1 MKFSL
6 AVAATLLAAGMS
18 AAAAEEPIKIGYAI
32 SKTGPFAPA
41 AHTQIN
47 TYELWQDQVN
57 AAGGIDVGGKK
68 RPVKFI
74 SYDDQSDFGKAP
86 QIYEKLITDDK
97 VDLLLAPW
105 GTPFHF
111 AIAGILEKYQFP
123 LVGNSAASVTI
134 REIKPGNIWFPTSA
148 IPDRLGAELAKFLVA
163 EKVKTAAVTT
173 LQLPF
178 SLEVKKYLMPALEQ
192 AGIKV
197 VVNDEYAPDVK
208 DLTATLTKIKQAAPD
223 AILSLSYPPNSI
235 LFIKGARELD
245 IKAPFQLALV
255 GPADYFFSKMFGPN
269 LDGIVTMGHWSPHE
283 AKWPKAMP
291 FYEAYKKKFNEP
303 PDYLDS
309 ALAWMSIEIL
319 EQAVKTAGLDKAK
332 IREAISTQTFDTIN
346 GPVKFKGVEN
356 ITTPT
361 MFLQFQKGEAQIVWP
376 PSEATASFEPKA
388 GWASKRLRGVVAAGG
403 ADSDF

>member
-1 MKFSL
+1 MKL
-6 AVAATLLAAGMS
+6 ALALAAALWAAGVTG
-18 AAAAEEPIKIGYAI
+18 AAAQEPVKIGYAI
-32 SKTGPFAPA
+32 AKTGPFAPA
-41 AHTQIN
+41 AHTQIS
-47 TYELWQDQVN
+47 TYELWQEQVA
-57 AAGGIDVGGKK
+57 AAGGIDVGGTK

-74 SYDDQSDFGKAP
+74 SYDDQSDFAKAP

-111 AIAGILEKYQFP
+111 AITGILEKYQFP
-123 LVGNSAASVTI
+123 LVGNSAASVAI
-134 REIKPGNIWFPTSA
+134 RDVKPGNIWFPTSA
-148 IPDRLGAELAKFLVA
+148 IPDRLGAELAKFLVQQ
-163 EKVKTAAVTT
+163 KVKTAAVTT

-178 SLEVKKYLMPALEQ
+178 SLEVKKFLTPALDS

-223 AILSLSYPPNSI
+223 ATISLSYPPDSI
-235 LFIKGARELD
+235 LYLKGARELD
-245 IKAPFQLALV
+245 IKSPFQLVLI

-269 LDGIVTMGHWSPHE
+269 LDGIVTMGHWSPHA
-283 AKWPKAMP
+283 AKWPKAKP
-291 FYEAYKKKFNEP
+291 FYDLYMKKFGEP

-346 GPVKFKGVEN
+346 GPVRFKGVEN
-356 ITTPT
+356 VVTPT
-361 MFLQFQKGEAQIVWP
+361 MFLEFQKGEAQIVWP
-376 PSEATASFEPKA
+376 ASEATASFEAKPA
-388 GWASKRLRGVVAAGG
+388 WSK
-403 ADSDF
+403 

>member
-223 AILSLSYPPNSI
+223 AILSLSYPPDSI

-303 PDYLDS
+303 PDYLE
-309 ALAWMSIEIL
+309 LG
-319 EQAVKTAGLDKAK
+319 AGLDVDRDPRTGGEDRRPRQGEDPRSDLDPDLRHHQRAGQVQGR
-332 IREAISTQTFDTIN
+332 REHHHPDHVPAIPERRSAD
-346 GPVKFKGVEN
+346 
-356 ITTPT
+356 
-361 MFLQFQKGEAQIVWP
+361 
-376 PSEATASFEPKA
+376 
-388 GWASKRLRGVVAAGG
+388 RVAAVGG
-403 ADSDF
+403 DRKLRAESGLGQVNACAA

>member
-1 MKFSL
+1 MKWKIAL
-6 AVAATLLAAGMS
+6 AAVLLAAGATGAS
-18 AAAAEEPIKIGYAI
+18 AQEPIKIGYAI
-32 SKTGPFAPA
+32 AKTGFFAPA
-41 AHTQIN
+41 AHTQIQ

-57 AAGGIDVGGKK
+57 AAGGINVGGTK

-74 SYDDQSDFGKAP
+74 SYDDQSDFAKAP

-111 AIAGILEKYQFP
+111 AIVGVLEKYQFP
-123 LVGNSAASVTI
+123 VVGNSAASVTI
-134 REIKPGNIWFPTSA
+134 RDIKPGHIWFPTSA
-148 IPDRLGAELAKFLVA
+148 LPDRIAAELVKFLQA
-163 EKVKTAAVTT
+163 QKAKTVAVTT

-178 SLEVKKYLMPALEQ
+178 SLEVKKFLMPALES
-192 AGIKV
+192 AGLKI

-223 AILSLSYPPNSI
+223 AVLSLSYPSDSI
-235 LFIKGARELD
+235 LYLKGARELD
-245 IKAPFQLALV
+245 IKSPFQLALV
-255 GPADYFFSKMFGPN
+255 GPAEYFFEKMFGPN
-269 LDGIVTMGHWSPHE
+269 LDGIVTMGHWSPHQ
-283 AKWPKAMP
+283 AKWPKAKP
-291 FYEAYKKKFNEP
+291 FYDAYVKKYNEP

-319 EQAVKTAGLDKAK
+319 EQAVKTAGLDHAK
-332 IREAISTQTFDTIN
+332 ISEAIATQTFDTIN

-356 ITTPT
+356 LITPT

-376 PSEATASFEPKA
+376 GSEETAKFEPKS
-388 GWASKRLRGVVAAGG
+388 GWTK
-403 ADSDF
+403 

>member
-1 MKFSL
+1 MKISL
-6 AVAATLLAAGMS
+6 AVAATLLAAGMT
-18 AAAAEEPIKIGYAI
+18 AAAAADEPIKIGYAI

-134 REIKPGNIWFPTSA
+134 REIKPGNIWFPTSC
-148 IPDRLGAELAKFLVA
+148 IPDRMGAELAKFLVA
-163 EKVKTAAVTT
+163 EKVKTASVTT

-178 SLEVKKYLMPALEQ
+178 SLEVKKYLMPELEK

-223 AILSLSYPPNSI
+223 AVISLSYPPDSI

-332 IREAISTQTFDTIN
+332 IRDAISTQTFDTIN

-361 MFLQFQKGEAQIVWP
+361 MFLQFQKGEVQIVWP
-376 PSEATASFEPKA
+376 PSEATASFEPKS
-388 GWASKRLRGVVAAGG
+388 GWTK
-403 ADSDF
+403 

>member
-1 MKFSL
+1 MKWKIAL
-6 AVAATLLAAGMS
+6 AAVLLAAGATGAS
-18 AAAAEEPIKIGYAI
+18 AQEPIKIGYAI
-32 SKTGPFAPA
+32 AKTGFFAPA
-41 AHTQIN
+41 AHTQIQ

-57 AAGGIDVGGKK
+57 AAGGINVGGTK

-74 SYDDQSDFGKAP
+74 SYDDQSDFAKAP

-111 AIAGILEKYQFP
+111 AIVGVLEKYQFP
-123 LVGNSAASVTI
+123 VVGNSAASVTV
-134 REIKPGNIWFPTSA
+134 RDIKPGHIWFPTSA
-148 IPDRLGAELAKFLVA
+148 LPDRIAAELVKFLQA
-163 EKVKTAAVTT
+163 QKTKTVAVTT

-178 SLEVKKYLMPALEQ
+178 SLEVKKFLMPALES
-192 AGIKV
+192 AGLKI

-223 AILSLSYPPNSI
+223 AVLSLSYPSDSI
-235 LFIKGARELD
+235 LYLKGARELD
-245 IKAPFQLALV
+245 IKSPFQLALV
-255 GPADYFFSKMFGPN
+255 GPAEYFFEKMFGPN
-269 LDGIVTMGHWSPHE
+269 LDGIVTMGHWSPHQ
-283 AKWPKAMP
+283 AKWPKAKP
-291 FYEAYKKKFNEP
+291 FYDAYVKKYNEP

-319 EQAVKTAGLDKAK
+319 EQAVKTAGLDHAK
-332 IREAISTQTFDTIN
+332 ISEAIATQTFDTIN

-356 ITTPT
+356 VITPT

-376 PSEATASFEPKA
+376 GSEETAKFEPKS
-388 GWASKRLRGVVAAGG
+388 GWTK
-403 ADSDF
+403 

>member
-1 MKFSL
+1 MQALITEMRPK
-6 AVAATLLAAGMS
+6 TLIDAQARPGAPRFPNVS
-18 AAAAEEPIKIGYAI
+18 DSAAEEPIKIGYAI

-41 AHTQIN
+41 AHTQNN

-223 AILSLSYPPNSI
+223 AILSLSYPPDSI

-376 PSEATASFEPKA
+376 NSEATAPFEPKPA
-388 GWASKRLRGVVAAGG
+388 WTK
-403 ADSDF
+403 

>member
-1 MKFSL
+1 MKSALALATSL
-6 AVAATLLAAGMS
+6 FATIATAAMAQAPL
-18 AAAAEEPIKIGYAI
+18 KIGYAI
-32 SKTGPFAPA
+32 SKTGMFAPA

-47 TYELWQDQVN
+47 TYELWQEQVA
-57 AAGGIDVGGKK
+57 AAGGIDVGGTK

-74 SYDDQSDFGKAP
+74 SYDDQSDFSKAP

-111 AIAGILEKYQFP
+111 AIVGILEKYQFP
-123 LVGNSAASVTI
+123 LVANSAASVTI
-134 REIKPGNIWFPTSA
+134 REIKPGNIWFPSPT
-148 IPDRLGAELAKFLVA
+148 IPDRNAVELAKFLVQQ
-163 EKVKTAAVTT
+163 KVKTAAVTA

-178 SLEVKKYLMPALEQ
+178 SLEVKKFLMPALES

-197 VVNDEYAPDVK
+197 LVNDEYAPDVK

-223 AILSLSYPPNSI
+223 AIISLSYPADSI
-235 LFIKGARELD
+235 LYIKGARELD
-245 IKAPFQLALV
+245 IKAPFQLVLI
-255 GPADYFFSKMFGPN
+255 GPTEYFFSKMFGAN

-283 AKWPKAMP
+283 AKWPKAKP
-291 FYEAYKKKFNEP
+291 FYDAYMKRFNEP

-332 IREAISTQTFDTIN
+332 IREAISTKTFDTIN

-356 ITTPT
+356 VLTPT

-376 PSEATASFEPKA
+376 ASEATAAFEPKPD
-388 GWASKRLRGVVAAGG
+388 WAK
-403 ADSDF
+403 

>member
-1 MKFSL
+1 MKLSL
-6 AVAATLLAAGMS
+6 AMAATLLAAGMT
-18 AAAAEEPIKIGYAI
+18 AAVADEPIKIGYAI

-74 SYDDQSDFGKAP
+74 SYDDQSDFSKAP

-123 LVGNSAASVTI
+123 MVGNSAASVTI
-134 REIKPGNIWFPTSA
+134 REIKPGNIWFPTSC
-148 IPDRLGAELAKFLVA
+148 IPDRMAAELAKILSA
-163 EKVKTAAVTT
+163 QKVKTASVTT

-178 SLEVKKYLMPALEQ
+178 SLEVKKFLIPELEK

-223 AILSLSYPPNSI
+223 ATISLSYPPDSI

-245 IKAPFQLALV
+245 IKAPFQFVLV
-255 GPADYFFSKMFGPN
+255 GPAEYFFSKMFGAN

-291 FYEAYKKKFNEP
+291 FDAAYKKKFNEP

-332 IREAISTQTFDTIN
+332 IREAISTETFDTIN

-356 ITTPT
+356 VITPT

-376 PSEATASFEPKA
+376 ASEATASFEPKI
-388 GWASKRLRGVVAAGG
+388 GWAK
-403 ADSDF
+403 

>member
-1 MKFSL
+1 MKLSL
-6 AVAATLLAAGMS
+6 AVAATLLAAGMT
-18 AAAAEEPIKIGYAI
+18 AATAEEPVKIGYAI

-41 AHTQIN
+41 AHTQLN

-74 SYDDQSDFGKAP
+74 SYDDQSDFSKAP

-134 REIKPGNIWFPTSA
+134 REIKPGNIWFPTSC
-148 IPDRLGAELAKFLVA
+148 IPDRMAAELAKFLTA
-163 EKVKTAAVTT
+163 QKVKTASVTT

-178 SLEVKKYLMPALEQ
+178 SLEVKKYLMPELEK

-223 AILSLSYPPNSI
+223 ATISLSYPPDSI

-245 IKAPFQLALV
+245 IKAPFQFVLV
-255 GPADYFFSKMFGPN
+255 GPADYFFSKMFGAN

-291 FYEAYKKKFNEP
+291 FYVAYKKKFNEP

-376 PSEATASFEPKA
+376 ASEATASFEPKT
-388 GWASKRLRGVVAAGG
+388 GWAK
-403 ADSDF
+403 

>member
-1 MKFSL
+1 
-6 AVAATLLAAGMS
+6 
-18 AAAAEEPIKIGYAI
+18 
-32 SKTGPFAPA
+32 
-41 AHTQIN
+41 
-47 TYELWQDQVN
+47 
-57 AAGGIDVGGKK
+57 
-68 RPVKFI
+68 
-74 SYDDQSDFGKAP
+74 
-86 QIYEKLITDDK
+86 
-97 VDLLLAPW
+97 
-105 GTPFHF
+105 
-111 AIAGILEKYQFP
+111 
-123 LVGNSAASVTI
+123 
-134 REIKPGNIWFPTSA
+134 
-148 IPDRLGAELAKFLVA
+148 
-163 EKVKTAAVTT
+163 
-173 LQLPF
+173 
-178 SLEVKKYLMPALEQ
+178 LEVKKYLMPALEQ

-223 AILSLSYPPNSI
+223 AILSLSYPPDSI

-319 EQAVKTAGLDKAK
+319 EQAVKTAGLEKAK

-388 GWASKRLRGVVAAGG
+388 GWAK
-403 ADSDF
+403 

>member
-1 MKFSL
+1 MAGSSKCSRRNRCRRQE
-6 AVAATLLAAGMS
+6 AAG
-18 AAAAEEPIKIGYAI
+18 EV
-32 SKTGPFAPA
+32 
-41 AHTQIN
+41 H
-47 TYELWQDQVN
+47 L
-57 AAGGIDVGGKK
+57 
-68 RPVKFI
+68 
-74 SYDDQSDFGKAP
+74 YDDQSDFGKAP

-223 AILSLSYPPNSI
+223 AILSLSYPPDSI

-388 GWASKRLRGVVAAGG
+388 GWAK
-403 ADSDF
+403 

>member
-6 AVAATLLAAGMS
+6 AVAATLLAAGMT
-18 AAAAEEPIKIGYAI
+18 AAAADEPIKIGYAI

-134 REIKPGNIWFPTSA
+134 REIKPGNIWFPTSC
-148 IPDRLGAELAKFLVA
+148 IPDRMATELAKFMVA
-163 EKVKTAAVTT
+163 QKVKTASVTT

-223 AILSLSYPPNSI
+223 ATISLSYPPDSI

-245 IKAPFQLALV
+245 IKAPFQLVLV

-283 AKWPKAMP
+283 AKWKAMP

-332 IREAISTQTFDTIN
+332 IREAISTETFDTIN

-356 ITTPT
+356 VTTPT

-376 PSEATASFEPKA
+376 PSEATASFEPKS
-388 GWASKRLRGVVAAGG
+388 GWTK
-403 ADSDF
+403 